1 MAFPMLLLPNL
12 YYFYDWCKLKTLFK
26 NEVRQAWLM
35 ENGNQLVLR
44 TFDGVLHKVSIIEN
58 REHEIVQTKT
68 SLIFVMKNSGREYL
82 ISCKDAK
89 MLDYDLIDR
98 IVRAI
103 CVDTN
108 RTTQV
113 FHHLIHKQ

>member
-1 MAFPMLLLPNL
+1 
-12 YYFYDWCKLKTLFK
+12 
-26 NEVRQAWLM
+26 M
-35 ENGNQLVLR
+35 ENGSQLILR
-44 TFDGVLHKVSIIEN
+44 TFDGVMHKASIIEN
-58 REHEIVQTKT
+58 REHEVIQIKN

-89 MLDYDLIDR
+89 MMNYELIDR

-103 CVDTN
+103 CVETN